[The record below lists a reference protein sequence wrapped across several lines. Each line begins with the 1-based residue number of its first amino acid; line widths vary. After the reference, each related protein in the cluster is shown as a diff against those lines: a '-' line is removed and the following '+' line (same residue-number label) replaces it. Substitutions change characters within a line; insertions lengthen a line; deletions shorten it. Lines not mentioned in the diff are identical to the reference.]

1 MRNDPW
7 RRDAG
12 RYAFRLTLDTRFAD
26 MDPNRHLNNSAIA
39 RLYEEAR
46 VRFHMDMRDRH
57 RQVGQPHF
65 LVARVE
71 IDYLA
76 EGHYP
81 TPVDLGLGV
90 LGVGGTSYRL
100 GVGLFQNGACIGLS
114 DAVMVYRGDNGPAR
128 VPDILRTALESYA
141 LRGQ

>member
-7 RRDAG
+7 RREAG
-12 RYAFRLTLDTRFAD
+12 RYAFQLKLDTRFAD

-46 VRFHMDMRDRH
+46 VRFHIDLRARH
-57 RQVGQPHF
+57 LEVGQPHF

-71 IDYLA
+71 IDYLD

-81 TPVDLGLGV
+81 APVNLGLGV
-90 LGVGGTSYRL
+90 ISVGGSSYRL
-100 GVGLFQNGACIGLS
+100 GVGLFQNDRCIGLS
-114 DAVMVYRGDNGPAR
+114 DAVLVHRGEKGPAKI
-128 VPDILRTALESYA
+128 PDKLRAALESYA
-141 LRGQ
+141 LHA